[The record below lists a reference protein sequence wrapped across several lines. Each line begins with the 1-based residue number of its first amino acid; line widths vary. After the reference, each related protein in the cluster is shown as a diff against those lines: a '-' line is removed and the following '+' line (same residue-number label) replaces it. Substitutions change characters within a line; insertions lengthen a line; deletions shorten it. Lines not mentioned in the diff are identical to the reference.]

1 MTIPATISSTTA
13 GSRTRGSSPSRKG
26 AAKATART
34 IRRSSNEGI
43 RQRYAIVTSTEPR

>member
-26 AAKATART
+26 AAKANLEWNLAC
-34 IRRSSNEGI
+34 
-43 RQRYAIVTSTEPR
+43 APPRGPT